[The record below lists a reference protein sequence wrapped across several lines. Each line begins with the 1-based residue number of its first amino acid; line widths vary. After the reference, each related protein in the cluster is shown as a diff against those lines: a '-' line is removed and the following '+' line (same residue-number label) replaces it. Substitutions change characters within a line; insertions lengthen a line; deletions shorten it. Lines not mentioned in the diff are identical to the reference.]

1 MNVKNTTVT
10 LNGNCGGGGNSCSS
24 GTCGTTCTAPQQCYG
39 GTCSCAPG
47 LTDWHYVCPACGFE
61 RSSLQPA
68 INRDDGALDKGEMCG
83 SLGALRRRN
92 FTVLC
97 DHLEALPT
105 DYTALAEDH
114 EDLIQAMAAGPET
127 AARMNWLAM
136 P

>member
-1 MNVKNTTVT
+1 MRCPVCDA
-10 LNGNCGGGGNSCSS
+10 GF
-24 GTCGTTCTAPQQCYG
+24 
-39 GTCSCAPG
+39 APG

-97 DHLEALPT
+97 DHLEADAPLRGKKLLEVGC
-105 DYTALAEDH
+105 AHGWFLEEAQRRG
-114 EDLIQAMAAGPET
+114 LICHAIEADEEQAAAATRAGYQV
-127 AARMNWLAM
+127 
-136 P
+136 